1 MERIRSLKYE
11 RKERVPTKMRKPKA
25 KPPPEN
31 SKIIFPGE
39 ELSKLTIPELI
50 LLMKTI
56 LQEIETRAM
65 ENA

>member
-1 MERIRSLKYE
+1 MERIHSLRYE
-11 RKERVPTKMRKPKA
+11 RKEETSMEARKPKT

-31 SKIIFPGE
+31 PKIIFPGE

-65 ENA
+65 EHA

>member
-1 MERIRSLKYE
+1 
-11 RKERVPTKMRKPKA
+11 MRKPKA

-31 SKIIFPGE
+31 PKIIFPGE

-65 ENA
+65 EHA

>member
-1 MERIRSLKYE
+1 
-11 RKERVPTKMRKPKA
+11 MRKPKA